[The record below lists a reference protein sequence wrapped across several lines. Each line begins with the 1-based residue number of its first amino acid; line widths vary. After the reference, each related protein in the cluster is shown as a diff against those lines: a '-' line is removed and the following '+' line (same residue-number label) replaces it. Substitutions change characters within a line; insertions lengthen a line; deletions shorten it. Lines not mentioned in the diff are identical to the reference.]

1 MRWVRE
7 ALRGTRAAL
16 TAHPGVFAS
25 VTLAVV
31 ALNVLAPI
39 AILSAVRKPFDYY
52 TFNPWLKRLPEYL
65 ASGEVAIG
73 EKLRKLPDLAL
84 FWFSANG
91 TYGGA
96 EWGYAVDVTDLGR
109 IFRVSALFG
118 LYFALWRRYR
128 DLAVG
133 GATQALHRGGL
144 AGAAGTLFGLS
155 TGACSV
161 TGCGAPVIPVLG
173 LAFVGLESGTLR
185 FLAQSSR
192 VATLALFAV
201 LVFAVGYLACMTSRA
216 ESQAPPGGDTG
227 KKDFATGP
235 DRERSV
241 PA

>member
-1 MRWVRE
+1 MHRVSE
-7 ALRGTRAAL
+7 TLKAIGAAL
-16 TAHPGVFAS
+16 FAHPGVFVS
-25 VTLAVV
+25 VAAAVA
-31 ALNVLAPI
+31 ALNILAPV
-39 AILSAVRKPFDYY
+39 AILSAARRPFDYF

-65 ASGEVAIG
+65 ASADATAA

-96 EWGYAVDVTDLGR
+96 EWGFAVDVTDLAR
-109 IFRVSALFG
+109 ILLVSALFG

-128 DLAVG
+128 DLALD
-133 GATQALHRGGL
+133 GAARALHRGGL

-161 TGCGAPVIPVLG
+161 TGCGAPIIPVLG
-173 LAFVGLESGTLR
+173 LAFVGLESSTLH

-192 VATLALFAV
+192 VATIALFVALV
-201 LVFAVGYLACMTSRA
+201 LAVGYLGYRTS
-216 ESQAPPGGDTG
+216 G
-227 KKDFATGP
+227 
-235 DRERSV
+235 ERNRLSTLL